1 MKYYLHIAKILQ
13 KNLTTKILYDINM
26 NKRTR
31 GGQMN
36 VNDDF
41 LVRLSWLYYEK
52 NLTQSEIAKKFNLSR
67 MKVQRL
73 LIEAKNK
80 QIVKIEITHPF
91 YNLLSIENELKE
103 IYSLDDAVVV
113 PTDTKGNKLRKDLAK
128 EAAVYLE
135 HLLPRVQVLG
145 VGMGTTL
152 SYIPD
157 FLSPNIKTKKDFKIV
172 SLLGNLLPDISA
184 NPYTIGNK
192 IAEKLHVPFFS
203 IWAPAKVE
211 SIEEAQ
217 AFKSQKWIS
226 LILEMIKE
234 VQLSIV
240 GIGALS
246 KDTLMIKHGFLNDD
260 EYSELSSKAAVG
272 NILGYWYDATGKIVS
287 EEISKKIIASDVK
300 IKGKTIAVAGG
311 PEKYNAILASLK
323 GKLIDILITDEKI
336 ARDLV
341 KEGKS
346 R

>member
-1 MKYYLHIAKILQ
+1 
-13 KNLTTKILYDINM
+13 M
-26 NKRTR
+26 NI
-31 GGQMN
+31 
-36 VNDDF
+36 NDDF

-103 IYSLDDAVVV
+103 IYGLNDAVVV

-157 FLSPNIKTKKDFKIV
+157 FLSPNIKTKKDFKII

-192 IAEKLHVPFFS
+192 IAEKLNAPFFS
-203 IWAPAKVE
+203 LWAPAKVE

-226 LILEMIKE
+226 LVLEMTRE
-234 VQLSIV
+234 VEYSIV
-240 GIGALS
+240 GIGALT
-246 KDTLMIKHGFLNDD
+246 KDTLMIKHKFLNDD
-260 EYSELSSKAAVG
+260 EYSEISSKNAAG
-272 NILGYWYDATGKIVS
+272 NILGHWFNGEGKMVL
-287 EEISKKIIASDVK
+287 EELNQKIIASDVK

-311 PEKYNAILASLK
+311 AEKYDAILASLR
-323 GKLIDILITDEKI
+323 GKLIDILITDEKNAQELI
-336 ARDLV
+336 